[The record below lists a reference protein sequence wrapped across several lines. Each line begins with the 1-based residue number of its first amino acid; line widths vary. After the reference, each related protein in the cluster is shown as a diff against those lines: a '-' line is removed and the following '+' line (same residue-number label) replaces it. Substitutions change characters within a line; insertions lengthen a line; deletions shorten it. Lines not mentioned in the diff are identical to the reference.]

1 VGLSEVRMTES
12 PDGGLRSVLETAV
25 GERTVPGAAL
35 AFGVRDRVLGQ
46 FVVGAAELGPAGP
59 RPLTPGTLFDLAS
72 LTKVLAT
79 APAVLALHE
88 GGSLSLSDPLGRYV
102 PAFAGPGR
110 DAIRLRHLLMHTA
123 GLRGSRQ
130 FHLSCSTPAELVPA
144 VVREPLVGVPGRQ
157 VVYSDLGFLLLG
169 EVVAVVTGWSLDQ
182 ACDALLYRPLG
193 LVHTAFRPAD
203 RLPGTPLAAT
213 TEPDAEPAA
222 GAPHDRNARLA
233 GGVAG
238 HAGLFSTIGDVAH
251 YAAWWAGDGHGPL
264 SPATRA
270 EAMRCHTAALDG
282 RRGHGWVARGDTADF
297 LDGAWSGAAVTHTG
311 FTGTSIAVDPE
322 RGWWL
327 CLLTNAIHLGRHRAE
342 VAALRTLVHHLAAP
356 TLAAATEAAG
366 GRPTDRRS

>member
-1 VGLSEVRMTES
+1 MTES

-25 GERTVPGAAL
+25 GERIVPGAAL
-35 AFGVRDRVLGQ
+35 AFGIRDRFLGR
-46 FVVGAAELGPAGP
+46 FVVGAAELGPPGP
-59 RPLTPGTLFDLAS
+59 RPLTPDTLFDLAS
-72 LTKVLAT
+72 LTKVMAT

-88 GGSLSLSDPLGRYV
+88 QRSLSLDDPLGRYV

-110 DAIRLRHLLMHTA
+110 DAIRLRHLLTHTA
-123 GLRGSRQ
+123 GLRGSRR
-130 FHLSCSTPAELVPA
+130 FHLSCSTRGELLTA
-144 VVREPLVGVPGRQ
+144 VVREPLVAAPDRQ
-157 VVYSDLGFLLLG
+157 VVYSDLGFLLLE
-169 EVVAVVTGWSLDQ
+169 EVVAAVTGLPFDR

-193 LVHTAFRPAD
+193 LAHTAFRPGD
-203 RLPGTPLAAT
+203 RLPGTPRAAT

-238 HAGLFSTIGDVAH
+238 HAGLFSTVDDVAR
-251 YAAWWAGDGHGPL
+251 YAAWWAGEDRGPL

-270 EAMRCHTAALDG
+270 EAMRCHTPALDG

-297 LDGAWSGAAVTHTG
+297 LDGSWSGTAVTHTG

-327 CLLTNAIHLGRHRAE
+327 CLLTNAVHLGRDRPE
-342 VAALRTLVHHLAAP
+342 VAVLRALVHRRAAL
-356 TLAAATEAAG
+356 TLAAATDTAG
-366 GRPTDRRS
+366 